1 MNPEDR
7 QLLEE
12 NLKISKENNAL
23 LVKIHNIQRWSQIT
37 KIFYWVLI
45 VGIAFGAFY
54 FIKPMLGGVLN
65 IYSGGVSGVKNV
77 GEITKNLKDKQNIS
91 SLMELLGE

>member
-7 QLLEE
+7 QLLVD

-37 KIFYWVLI
+37 KIFYWILI
-45 VGIAFGAFY
+45 IGIAFGAFY
-54 FIKPMLGGVLN
+54 FIKPILGNVLN
-65 IYSGGVSGVKNV
+65 IYSGGVSGIKNV
-77 GEITKNLKDKQNIS
+77 GEITKNIKDQQNIS
-91 SLMELLGE
+91 SLMDLLKE